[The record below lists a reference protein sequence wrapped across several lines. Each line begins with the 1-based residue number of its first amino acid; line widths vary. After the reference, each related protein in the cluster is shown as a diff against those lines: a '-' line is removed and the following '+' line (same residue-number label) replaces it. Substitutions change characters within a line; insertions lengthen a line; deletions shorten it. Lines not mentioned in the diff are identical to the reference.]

1 MSHDWRKLSVKFQC
15 ALILLSVLFL
25 GSCSATKKATSESR
39 QAESKTEQHTELN
52 REIRTD
58 STAASSSRD
67 VLHDV
72 LNTSTTTEQV
82 SDEEITTT
90 VREYDT
96 DKPTD
101 AATGT
106 PPLKREI
113 TQSRRKADAGRQT
126 QTTGQ
131 TTDQQRETAG
141 QVNKQQT
148 DKTDLQE
155 NSQQQDNAA
164 AQVETT
170 EKRGLNT
177 WQRVLCTLGGL
188 VILGALVWLGWKLKR
203 YL

>member
-1 MSHDWRKLSVKFQC
+1 MK
-15 ALILLSVLFL
+15 
-25 GSCSATKKATSESR
+25 
-39 QAESKTEQHTELN
+39 
-52 REIRTD
+52 TD
-58 STAASSSRD
+58 STAANSSRD
-67 VLHDV
+67 VRHDA

-82 SDEEITTT
+82 SDEEVVTT

-148 DKTDLQE
+148 DKTALQE

-203 YL
+203 LL

>member
-1 MSHDWRKLSVKFQC
+1 MFHDWRKPSAKFLF
-15 ALILLSVLFL
+15 ALMLPTALFL
-25 GSCSATKKATSESR
+25 GSCSTTKKATAAR
-39 QAESKTEQHTELN
+39 QRQESKTEQHTALD
-52 REIRTD
+52 REVKTD
-58 STAASSSRD
+58 SIAASSSRD
-67 VLHDV
+67 VRHDA
-72 LNTSTTTEQV
+72 LDTSTTTEQV
-82 SDEEITTT
+82 SDEEVVTT

-148 DKTDLQE
+148 DKTALQE

-203 YL
+203 LL

>member
-1 MSHDWRKLSVKFQC
+1 M
-15 ALILLSVLFL
+15 
-25 GSCSATKKATSESR
+25 KKATSENR
-39 QAESKTEQHTELN
+39 QSESKTEQHTELN

-67 VLHDV
+67 VLHGV

-177 WQRVLCTLGGL
+177 WQRILCTLGGL

>member
-1 MSHDWRKLSVKFQC
+1 MSHDWKRLSVKFHF
-15 ALILLSVLFL
+15 ALILLSALFL
-25 GSCSATKKATSESR
+25 ESCSSMKKVTLESR

-58 STAASSSRD
+58 STTASLSRD

-72 LNTSTTTEQV
+72 LNDLTTTEQV

-101 AATGT
+101 TATGT

-113 TQSRRKADAGRQT
+113 TQSCRKTDAGRQM
-126 QTTGQ
+126 QITGQ
-131 TTDQQRETAG
+131 ITDQQRETAE
-141 QVNKQQT
+141 QVNKKQT
-148 DKTDLQE
+148 DKMDSQE

-164 AQVETT
+164 AQIETT

-177 WQRVLCTLGGL
+177 WQRILCTLGGF
-188 VILGALVWLGWKLKR
+188 VIWGAFVWLGWKLKR

>member
-1 MSHDWRKLSVKFQC
+1 MLHDWRKLSVKFRF

-39 QAESKTEQHTELN
+39 QAESKTEQYTKLN

-96 DKPTD
+96 DKPTN

-177 WQRVLCTLGGL
+177 WQRILCTLGGL
-188 VILGALVWLGWKLKR
+188 VILGTLVWLGWKIKR

>member
-1 MSHDWRKLSVKFQC
+1 M
-15 ALILLSVLFL
+15 LLTVLFL
-25 GSCSATKKATSESR
+25 GSCSTTRKTTSATQQTASE
-39 QAESKTEQHTELN
+39 AKQHTVLDQQ
-52 REIRTD
+52 IKTD
-58 STAASSSRD
+58 STAATSSRD
-67 VLHDV
+67 VRRDV
-72 LNTSTTTEQV
+72 LDTSTTTEQV
-82 SDEEITTT
+82 SDEEVTTT

-141 QVNKQQT
+141 QVNKQQSET
-148 DKTDLQE
+148 TTLQ
-155 NSQQQDNAA
+155 NDSQQQENAA

>member
-1 MSHDWRKLSVKFQC
+1 MK
-15 ALILLSVLFL
+15 
-25 GSCSATKKATSESR
+25 
-39 QAESKTEQHTELN
+39 
-52 REIRTD
+52 TD
-58 STAASSSRD
+58 STAVSSSRD
-67 VLHDV
+67 VRYDALD
-72 LNTSTTTEQV
+72 TSTTTEQV
-82 SDEEITTT
+82 SDEEFVTT

-131 TTDQQRETAG
+131 TTDQRRETAG
-141 QVNKQQT
+141 QVNKQQAE
-148 DKTDLQE
+148 KTALQE

-170 EKRGLNT
+170 EKRGLNA

-203 YL
+203 LL

>member
-1 MSHDWRKLSVKFQC
+1 MFHDWRKHSVKFLC
-15 ALILLSVLFL
+15 ALTLPTVLFL
-25 GSCSATKKATSESR
+25 GSCSTTKKVTAASQR
-39 QAESKTEQHTELN
+39 QEDKTEQHTELN
-52 REIRTD
+52 REVKTD

-177 WQRVLCTLGGL
+177 WQRILCTLGGL